1 MKKEEYVVLE
11 LLKYEYDSTFDDLF
25 KDNDINWIIVLG
37 YLTYHRVAGLVYEKV
52 NNVNIRLL
60 DYPVFF
66 TTYMINQAQKMRILK
81 QNEYL
86 IAISKTLINH
96 NIQHAFLKGAVMS
109 NTIYAYGSRA
119 SNDIDLLISKETLD
133 DVTILLQQLGF
144 IQGKF
149 DYKNNMIKPF
159 SKKEINDFVSTKGET
174 APFVMITDNLTVRT
188 IDVDVN
194 FSLDWTPDMSEDT
207 INAFL
212 SDRILMTTKDNEQ
225 IYTLS
230 YEHNFLELCI
240 HLYKD
245 SALMDIIK
253 KRKILDLY
261 KFVDIYYFLKEKMDK
276 INIGKL
282 YEEINRFKLENY
294 VYFALSYIYRL
305 FPDIKCFELDLLKD
319 RLKCSDDIMNTIFD
333 QYNALST
340 MTTTDD
346 LVERI
351 FSYNL
356 IDKYKN
362 K

>member
-1 MKKEEYVVLE
+1 MKKEEYAVLE
-11 LLKYEYDSTFDDLF
+11 LLKYEYDSSFDDLF
-25 KDNDINWIIVLG
+25 KDNDINWISVLG

-52 NNVNIRLL
+52 NNVNARLL

-66 TTYMINQAQKMRILK
+66 AAYMINQSQKIRVLK

-86 IAISKTLINH
+86 IAISRILTDH
-96 NIQHAFLKGAVMS
+96 NIQHAFLKGVVLS

-119 SNDIDLLISKETLD
+119 GNDIDLLVSKRNLD
-133 DVTILLQQLGF
+133 DVTVLLQQLGF

-149 DYKNNMIKPF
+149 DYKNNTIRPF
-159 SKKEINDFVSTKGET
+159 SGKEIKDFVSTRGET
-174 APFVMITDNLTVRT
+174 APFVMMTDDLAVKT

-194 FSLDWTPDMSEDT
+194 FSLDWTPDMSEEIVD
-207 INAFL
+207 AFL
-212 SDRILMTTKDNEQ
+212 ADRMLITTKGNEP
-225 IYTLS
+225 IYTLN
-230 YEHNFLELCI
+230 YERNFLELCI

-245 SALMDIIK
+245 SVLMDIIK

-261 KFVDIYYFLKEKMDK
+261 KFVDVYYFLKEKLQKMD
-276 INIGKL
+276 IDKL
-282 YEEINRFKLENY
+282 YGEISRFKLKNP
-294 VYFALSYIYRL
+294 VYFVLTYIYRL
-305 FPDIKCFELDLLKD
+305 FPDIKCFQLDFLRDK
-319 RLKCSDDIMNTIFD
+319 LKCDDIMNTLFD
-333 QYNALST
+333 QYNTSST
-340 MTTTDD
+340 ITATDD

>member
-11 LLKYEYDSTFDDLF
+11 LLKYEYDSTLVELF
-25 KDNDINWIIVLG
+25 KDNEINWIIVLG

-52 NNVNIRLL
+52 SNVNIRLL

-66 TTYMINQAQKMRILK
+66 ATYMINQSQKMRILK

-86 IAISKTLINH
+86 IAISKILIDH

-109 NTIYAYGSRA
+109 NTIYAY
-119 SNDIDLLISKETLD
+119 DIDLLISKKNLD

-144 IQGKF
+144 VQGKF
-149 DYKNNMIKPF
+149 DYKNNTIRPF
-159 SKKEINDFVSTKGET
+159 SKKEIEDFVSTKGET

-194 FSLDWTPDMSEDT
+194 FSLDWSPDMSEDT
-207 INAFL
+207 VDIFL
-212 SDRILMTTKDNEQ
+212 SDRILMTTKSNEQ

-261 KFVDIYYFLKEKMDK
+261 KFVDIYYFLKEKLDK
-276 INIGKL
+276 INIGKV
-282 YEEINRFKLENY
+282 YEDISRFKMENY
-294 VYFALSYIYRL
+294 VYFALTYIYRL
-305 FPDIKCFELDLLKD
+305 FPDIKCSELDFLRD

-333 QYNALST
+333 QYNTLFT
-340 MTTTDD
+340 MSATDD

-356 IDKYKN
+356 IDKYK